1 MQARFLVGCTALVSA
16 IGLTLLPHALSQ
28 TRGTLQGRGVVHGSA
43 FTRGRMANVAL
54 TIEGDN
60 FGLELAEQAR
70 TGARV
75 QYRGIIT
82 RQPNN
87 STNSGSFTLNGRVRS
102 FNTSTNLRAL
112 NNTTGNCRIE
122 VFDSRVISSNCNTV
136 AADSSTQFLG
146 LEQF

>member
-1 MQARFLVGCTALVSA
+1 M
-16 IGLTLLPHALSQ
+16 LPLN
-28 TRGTLQGRGVVHGSA
+28 RGGDFRVAEWFRVLRLPEGAWQ
-43 FTRGRMANVAL
+43 NVAL

-70 TGARV
+70 NGARV
-75 QYRGIIT
+75 QYRGMLT
-82 RQPNN
+82 RQPNS

-102 FNTSTNLRAL
+102 FTTSTNLRVI

-122 VFDSRVISSNCNTV
+122 VFNSIVTSSNCNTV
-136 AADSSTQFLG
+136 APDSSTQFLG